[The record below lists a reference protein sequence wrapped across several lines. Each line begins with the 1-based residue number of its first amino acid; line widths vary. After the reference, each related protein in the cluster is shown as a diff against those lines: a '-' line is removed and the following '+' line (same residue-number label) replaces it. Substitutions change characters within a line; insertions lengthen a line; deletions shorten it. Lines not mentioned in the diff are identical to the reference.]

1 MDFYQPYYKL
11 SILVF
16 KISFTLMST
25 NFEKLKEKIFKSS
38 IEIVIFD
45 GWSDKTLFEA
55 ASINEISFADA
66 KRMFPRGAIDLVKYY
81 HEFEDK
87 IFLEQFREV
96 NCNDLSHS
104 KKIELALI
112 KRFEIIVKNKE
123 AFRRSMALF
132 ALPFYQVEGINL
144 VFSTCD
150 KIWIEIGD
158 ISVGFDWYTKRII
171 LASIYFTSLLFL
183 FGDNSINHKE
193 TYRFISTRLDD
204 LKSFGKFKKK
214 YSNVFDSFDFNKFKN
229 S

>member
-25 NFEKLKEKIFKSS
+25 DFEKLKEKIFKSS

-55 ASINEISFADA
+55 ASINKISLADA
-66 KRMFPRGAIDLVKYY
+66 KKMFPRGAIDLVKYY

-87 IFLEQFREV
+87 IFLAQFREV
-96 NCNDLSHS
+96 DCSNLSHS

-112 KRFEIIVKNKE
+112 KRFEIIAENKE
-123 AFRRSMALF
+123 VFRRSMALF
-132 ALPFYQVEGINL
+132 ALPFNQIEGINL

-183 FGDNSINHKE
+183 FGDNSTNHKE

-204 LKSFGKFKKK
+204 LENFGKFKKK
-214 YSNVFDSFDFNKFKN
+214 YSNLFNYFDFNKFKN

>member
-1 MDFYQPYYKL
+1 M
-11 SILVF
+11 
-16 KISFTLMST
+16 
-25 NFEKLKEKIFKSS
+25 
-38 IEIVIFD
+38 
-45 GWSDKTLFEA
+45 
-55 ASINEISFADA
+55 
-66 KRMFPRGAIDLVKYY
+66 
-81 HEFEDK
+81 
-87 IFLEQFREV
+87 
-96 NCNDLSHS
+96 
-104 KKIELALI
+104 

-132 ALPFYQVEGINL
+132 ALPFYQIEGINL

-150 KIWIEIGD
+150 KIWVEIGD
-158 ISVGFDWYTKRII
+158 ISVGFDWYTKRLI

-214 YSNVFDSFDFNKFKN
+214 YSNVFDHFNFNKFKN